1 MTPPTEQ
8 VLDLAAAPKPL
19 PTDHATAALAYRVRE
34 LVTPK
39 RTRRTVQ
46 SAEPFE
52 RSQQQPSGP
61 SLGI

>member
-1 MTPPTEQ
+1 
-8 VLDLAAAPKPL
+8 L

-34 LVTPK
+34 SVSPK

-46 SAEPFE
+46 SAEPFA
-52 RSQQQPSGP
+52 RSNQQRSGP